1 MSFRRDQDESGPLG
15 GGPGQ
20 PAEVGRDERNRYPGD
35 KNDRDNGQDSAHGK
49 VSFTPLGRIVAR
61 TIRRPS
67 QVKMTRNMAKYRL
80 SMTKYDID
88 NKSRA
93 CLNITRQQRR
103 SDVTLVGSHRAFR
116 GNNDENCF
124 ITGVIAGLSCLF
136 AYGPADAFGVSYK
149 FVGVNDPGIYGDGVV
164 TLTTTGTAGEWLP
177 TAITGSVTD
186 DQLSP
191 EAFAFTGVVPV
202 GDYASNTNILFV
214 PESTSGDITTLGF
227 TDYFGAAYT
236 TDLGVDLSFAAQ
248 SATGPYVLVLNNSS
262 QNPPGERFVA
272 GSDEIMVTSFSVVPE
287 LSTWAMLCVGF
298 VGVGLVSAMRG
309 RKTAAAQ

>member
-1 MSFRRDQDESGPLG
+1 LPFS
-15 GGPGQ
+15 
-20 PAEVGRDERNRYPGD
+20 Y
-35 KNDRDNGQDSAHGK
+35 
-49 VSFTPLGRIVAR
+49 
-61 TIRRPS
+61 
-67 QVKMTRNMAKYRL
+67 
-80 SMTKYDID
+80 
-88 NKSRA
+88 
-93 CLNITRQQRR
+93 
-103 SDVTLVGSHRAFR
+103 GS
-116 GNNDENCF
+116 
-124 ITGVIAGLSCLF
+124 
-136 AYGPADAFGVSYK
+136 ADAFGVSYK
-149 FVGVNDPGIYGDGVV
+149 FVGANDPGIYGDGVV
-164 TLTTTGTAGEWLP
+164 TLTPTGTAGEWLP

-236 TDLGVDLSFAAQ
+236 TDLGVDLSFAAR

-262 QNPPGERFVA
+262 QNPLGERFVA